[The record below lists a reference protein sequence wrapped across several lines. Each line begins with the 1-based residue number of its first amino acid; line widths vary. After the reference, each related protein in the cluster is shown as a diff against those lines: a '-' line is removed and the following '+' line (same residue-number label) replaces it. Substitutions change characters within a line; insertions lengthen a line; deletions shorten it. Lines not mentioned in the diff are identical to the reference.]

1 MTSSS
6 SAAANSKPAEDEEH
20 LLRDAKQQEA
30 IEAERAKANISFREE
45 LAPGLIIDMDLKKIH
60 VMTHSKY
67 QKVDVLE
74 TYFGKVR
81 CWWVVC

>member
-1 MTSSS
+1 MTS
-6 SAAANSKPAEDEEH
+6 SAAANSTPAEDEED

-30 IEAERAKANISFREE
+30 IEAERAKSNISFREE
-45 LAPGLIIDMDLKKIH
+45 LAPGLIIDMDLKQIH

-81 CWWVVC
+81 C